1 MFENRRLRL
10 GVALWLAAMPGV
22 VVISLTVIP
31 QVLATVPHRVPLG
44 LAVAASMLQSGV
56 LVALAVWAGVA
67 LSRSLGLG
75 APVFEAALSGTG
87 AWPALRPQ
95 LIPAAIVGL
104 LAGGMLVLLG
114 RIAPTELLA
123 LGQTYDIPLAAKLLY
138 GGVTE
143 EMLMRWGL
151 MTALVWLPWSFI
163 QKRRGLPRPAYV
175 IGAIFIA
182 ALLFGAFHLP
192 AAAAM
197 GASLTAPVVT
207 YVIVGN
213 TVPAVLFGFLYWR
226 NGLEA
231 AILAHALAHAAAVL
245 VGS

>member
-1 MFENRRLRL
+1 
-10 GVALWLAAMPGV
+10 
-22 VVISLTVIP
+22 
-31 QVLATVPHRVPLG
+31 
-44 LAVAASMLQSGV
+44 MLQSGV

-182 ALLFGAFHLP
+182 ALLFGALHLP